1 MYLQGKGK
9 NKGDNKM
16 EIKNYYD
23 FNDLVNACWGGAI
36 DTLNTIEENGYEDE
50 LMNFLEG
57 YYGDE
62 IPTMTEVN
70 DLLWFEDEWIF
81 EQIGLDLNED
91 EDEDDEESK
100 DGDEIED
107 EVDENGIPF

>member
-16 EIKNYYD
+16 EIKEEYD
-23 FNDLVNACWGGAI
+23 FDDLINACWSDAV
-36 DTLNTIEENGYEDE
+36 DTLKTISDYDMEDE
-50 LMNFLEG
+50 FMDWLES
-57 YYGDE
+57 YYGYE

-70 DLLWFEDEWIF
+70 DLLRFEDEWVF

-91 EDEDDEESK
+91 EDEDDEESENE
-100 DGDEIED
+100 DEIED

>member
-1 MYLQGKGK
+1 
-9 NKGDNKM
+9 M

-23 FNDLVNACWGGAI
+23 FNDLVNACWSGAI
-36 DTLNTIEENGYEDE
+36 DTLNTVEENGYEDE
-50 LMNFLEG
+50 LMNFLES

-81 EQIGLDLNED
+81 EQIGLDPNEEDEEDDWED
-91 EDEDDEESK
+91 EDEDEDY
-100 DGDEIED
+100 ED
-107 EVDENGIPF
+107 EDED

>member
-1 MYLQGKGK
+1 
-9 NKGDNKM
+9 M

-23 FNDLVNACWGGAI
+23 FNDLVNACWSGAE
-36 DTLNTIEENGYEDE
+36 DTLKTVEEYGYEDE
-50 LMNFLEG
+50 LMNFLES

-81 EQIGLDLNED
+81 EQIGLDPNEDDED
-91 EDEDDEESK
+91 EDED
-100 DGDEIED
+100 
-107 EVDENGIPF
+107 EN

>member
-1 MYLQGKGK
+1 
-9 NKGDNKM
+9 M

-23 FNDLVNACWGGAI
+23 FNDLVNSCWSGAE
-36 DTLNTIEENGYEDE
+36 DTLKTVEEYGYEDE
-50 LMNFLEG
+50 LMNFLES

-81 EQIGLDLNED
+81 EQIGLDPN
-91 EDEDDEESK
+91 EDEDDE
-100 DGDEIED
+100 DDWYDED
-107 EVDENGIPF
+107 EEDDEEDEDEN

>member
-1 MYLQGKGK
+1 
-9 NKGDNKM
+9 M

-23 FNDLVNACWGGAI
+23 FNDLVNACWSGAE
-36 DTLNTIEENGYEDE
+36 DTLKTVEEYGYEDE
-50 LMNFLEG
+50 LMNFLES

-81 EQIGLDLNED
+81 EQIGLDPNEDDEDDWDDEDEDYED
-91 EDEDDEESK
+91 EDEDEK
-100 DGDEIED
+100 CL
-107 EVDENGIPF
+107 